1 MSFNSTIINIL
12 KSIPSTEVIEAFQE
26 SEYNSLDDFI
36 VHFIREKTNTEV
48 ELLNSSDI
56 SPSDETGFAQFFLKL
71 KAEDKAGFVK
81 IKSSYDFFG
90 SDWDLSFQYYSNE
103 DIVQIQEKISQ
114 QLNNLSFIGGV
125 LIGNEILDQQI

>member
-1 MSFNSTIINIL
+1 MSFDSTIINIL
-12 KSIPSTEVIEAFQE
+12 KSIPSSEVIEAFQE
-26 SEYNSLDDFI
+26 SEYNSLVDFI

-71 KAEDKAGFVK
+71 EAEDKVGFVK
-81 IKSSYDFFG
+81 IKSTYDFFG
-90 SDWDLSFQYYSNE
+90 SDWDLSFQYYSDK

-114 QLNNLSFIGGV
+114 QLNDLSFIGGV
-125 LIGNEILDQQI
+125 LIGNEILDRQI

>member
-12 KSIPSTEVIEAFQE
+12 KSIPSTEVIEAFQD

-36 VHFIREKTNTEV
+36 VHFIQEKTNTEV

-71 KAEDKAGFVK
+71 EAEDKVGFVK
-81 IKSSYDFFG
+81 IKSTYDFFG
-90 SDWDLSFQYYSNE
+90 SDGDLSFQYYSDK
-103 DIVQIQEKISQ
+103 DIIQIQEKISQ
-114 QLNNLSFIGGV
+114 QLNDLSFIGGV
-125 LIGNEILDQQI
+125 LIGNEILDRQI

>member
-1 MSFNSTIINIL
+1 MSFNNTIINIL
-12 KSIPSTEVIEAFQE
+12 KSIPSSEVIEAFQE
-26 SEYNSLDDFI
+26 SEYSSLDDFI
-36 VHFIREKTNTEV
+36 VHFIQEKTNTEV

-56 SPSDETGFAQFFLKL
+56 SSSDEAGLAQFFLKL
-71 KAEDKAGFVK
+71 EAEDKVGFVK

-90 SDWDLSFQYYSNE
+90 SDWDLSFQYYSDE

-114 QLNNLSFIGGV
+114 QLSNLNFIGGV